1 MSSFQEPSIL
11 GSGPLVLASPSASLD
26 AVSVVKYS
34 FPKSS
39 IKVLLLENVHQ
50 SAVQFFQSESFQV
63 ESVPRA
69 LSEAELVDKIRDVHI
84 LGLRSKTRVTSAVL
98 AAANRLLAIGCFCI
112 GTDQVALSDA
122 ESQGV
127 PVFNAPFSNTRSVAE
142 LVLGELV
149 MLARK
154 IGDKSRD
161 MHRGTWSKSAAGCVE
176 LRGKTLGIVGYGHIG
191 SQLSVLAE
199 AFGLIVRYYDVR
211 PVLPMGNGKP
221 CASMQELLGMSDF
234 VTLHVPKAA
243 STNGLMGAREFAQ
256 MKPGAFF
263 VNASRGTVVDVDAL
277 ADALRTGH
285 LGGAAVDVFPSEP
298 AKNGPGFESPLC
310 GLENVILTPHI
321 AGSTAEAQK
330 NIGVEVA
337 SALARYCNGGS
348 TAGAVNFPNLDVPHT
363 PGAHRI
369 LNVHRNTPGVLSTI
383 NNIVSST
390 GSNIFCQVLGTS
402 QSIGYII
409 LDMDTEASSETKEAI
424 KKMPHSISTRILY

>member
-1 MSSFQEPSIL
+1 ML
-11 GSGPLVLASPSASLD
+11 GSRPLVHTSPS
-26 AVSVVKYS
+26 VSMDNVAVKYS

-39 IKVLLLENVHQ
+39 IRVLLLENVHK
-50 SAVQFFQSESFQV
+50 SAVDFFNSETFQV
-63 ESVPRA
+63 ECIPRA
-69 LSEAELVDKIRDVHI
+69 LSEDELIEKIRDVHI
-84 LGLRSKTRVTSAVL
+84 LGIRSKTRVTLPVI

-112 GTDQVALSDA
+112 GTDQVSLSDA
-122 ESQGV
+122 EKHGI

-149 MLARK
+149 VLARRLS
-154 IGDKSRD
+154 DKSRD

-199 AFGLIVRYYDVR
+199 AFGLIVRYYDIR
-211 PVLPMGNGKP
+211 TVLPMGNGKP
-221 CASMQELLGMSDF
+221 CKSMQELLAVSDF
-234 VTLHVPKAA
+234 VTLHVPKAE
-243 STNGLMGAREFAQ
+243 STNGLMGKREFAQ
-256 MKPGAFF
+256 MRPGAFF
-263 VNASRGTVVDVDAL
+263 VNASRGTVVDIDAL
-277 ADALRTGH
+277 ADALRSGH

-310 GLENVILTPHI
+310 GLENVVLTPHI
-321 AGSTAEAQK
+321 GGSTAEAQK
-330 NIGVEVA
+330 NIGLEVA
-337 SALARYCNGGS
+337 SALARYCNAGS
-348 TAGAVNFPNLDVPHT
+348 TASAVNFPNLDVPHT
-363 PGAHRI
+363 PDAHRI
-369 LNVHRNTPGVLSTI
+369 LNVHRNTPGVLSAI

-409 LDMDTEASSETKEAI
+409 MDMDTEASSETKEAI